1 MSKKYISL
9 EANIGRFSWGHRGDI
24 GWFSPNG
31 KLYVHGEEERLTPN
45 VKNWSAKKA
54 LYAAR
59 IIVGFNV
66 GRKPRWT
73 MDDVVRIVRRVR
85 KQQVGDPAS
94 TFVLQRG
101 IYTHTETEDGERLT
115 VDEKGAQIFLLNT
128 PELGT
133 SVTVFKKQM
142 EDLAEILATD
152 LRQEAVILEIQRGGR
167 TLVTI
172 SMGPR

>member
-1 MSKKYISL
+1 
-9 EANIGRFSWGHRGDI
+9 
-24 GWFSPNG
+24 
-31 KLYVHGEEERLTPN
+31 
-45 VKNWSAKKA
+45 
-54 LYAAR
+54 
-59 IIVGFNV
+59 
-66 GRKPRWT
+66 

-85 KQQVGDPAS
+85 KQQVGDPAA

-101 IYTHTETEDGERLT
+101 IYTHTAKDDGDRLT

-152 LRQEAVILEIQRGGR
+152 LRQEAVILEIQRGGS
-167 TLVTI
+167 TQVTI